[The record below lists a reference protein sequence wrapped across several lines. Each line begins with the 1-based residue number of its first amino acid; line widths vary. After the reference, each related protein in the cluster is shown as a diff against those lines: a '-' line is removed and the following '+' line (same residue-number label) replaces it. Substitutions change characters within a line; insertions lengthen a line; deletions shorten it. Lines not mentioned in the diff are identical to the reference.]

1 MLQGVLLYGLVNS
14 AILLLLA
21 LGFNLT
27 FGISGISNFAYG
39 AIYILAGYL
48 AYIFANTLGLPYIV
62 GAVLAVL
69 TAAAFGALLYR
80 FVLLRVRGLVLSEVM
95 ATFGTGLIILE
106 MFRYLGFV
114 GFKYTLPVFVEGS
127 VAIGENYL
135 DFQRMFIVL
144 LAAGLVFA
152 LWLFTH
158 HTKMGLAFRGI
169 AQNEETA
176 LTLGI
181 DSDQVATWSVAF
193 GAGLAAV
200 AALAIL
206 PLGTIA
212 PEGGYEILMQALA
225 VCIVGGLGST
235 MGIVLASILIGFSQT
250 LTATYL
256 ETHWMILVSLIA
268 ILVVLTVSPSGLLGK
283 QKQLEER
290 I

>member
-1 MLQGVLLYGLVNS
+1 VLQGILIYGLVNS
-14 AILLLLA
+14 AILVLLA

-48 AYIFANTLGLPYIV
+48 AWIFANTLGLPYLL
-62 GAVLAVL
+62 GAALAVI
-69 TAAAFGALLYR
+69 AAALFGALLYR

-95 ATFGTGLIILE
+95 ATFGTSLVILE
-106 MFRYLGFV
+106 LFRYLGFV
-114 GFKYTLPVFVEGS
+114 GFRYTLPVFVQGS
-127 VAIGENYL
+127 IAIGETYL
-135 DFQRMFIVL
+135 DLQRLFIVV
-144 LAAGLVFA
+144 LAGGLVA
-152 LWLFTH
+152 LLWVFTH

-181 DSDQVATWSVAF
+181 DSDWVATWSVAF
-193 GAGLAAV
+193 GAGLAAI

-212 PEGGYEILMQALA
+212 PEGGYDILMQSLA

-235 MGIVLASILIGFSQT
+235 VGIVLASFLIGFAQT

-268 ILVVLTVSPSGLLGK
+268 ILFVLTVSPSGLLGR